1 MYMRNRFY
9 QHAALCGGALLLC
22 FSLAAR
28 ADEVQEINKLFK
40 HGQHE
45 KALER
50 VNTYLVG
57 KPQDAQ
63 ARFLKGLIFTEQG
76 KTSDA
81 IRIFSELTDDFPEL
95 PEPYNN
101 IAVLYASQGQYDKAK
116 VALEMAIRTH
126 PSYATAHE
134 NLGDIYAK
142 MASQA
147 YDRALQLD
155 RSNTSTQTKLALI
168 KDLFTAGTAKDSKAT
183 RTASNAASEAKP
195 QLTAAAIPA
204 EQPAAMPATKPAK
217 DMAPPP
223 PAPKPHEE
231 QAPASVPAASSSAP
245 VAADKPAAKKPV
257 ASSND
262 EVLKAVR
269 EWAAAWS
276 SKNVK
281 RYLASY
287 AGDFKTPDG
296 ENRSSWEAKRSE
308 RISKPKSIHVAISDL
323 KVKLSDDSHA
333 SVSFRQTYHASHLKT
348 SSSKTLVL
356 VKSGGSWLIQEE
368 RSGK

>member
-1 MYMRNRFY
+1 MYMLNRFY
-9 QHAALCGGALLLC
+9 QHAALCGSALLLC

-81 IRIFSELTDDFPEL
+81 IRIFSELTDDYPEL

-168 KDLFTAGTAKDSKAT
+168 KDLFTAGTAKDSKTT
-183 RTASNAASEAKP
+183 RTASAATSEAKP

-204 EQPAAMPATKPAK
+204 ETPAAIPATKLAK
-217 DMAPPP
+217 DTAP
-223 PAPKPHEE
+223 PAPKTHEE
-231 QAPASVPAASSSAP
+231 QAPVGVPAVSSGTP
-245 VAADKPAAKKPV
+245 VAAGKPTAKKPV
-257 ASSND
+257 TSSND
-262 EVLKAVR
+262 EVLKAVH

-296 ENRSSWEAKRSE
+296 ESRGSWEAKRSE

-323 KVKLSDDSHA
+323 KVKLTDDSHA
-333 SVSFRQTYHASHLKT
+333 SVSFRQTYNASHLKT
-348 SSSKTLVL
+348 FSSKTLVL
-356 VKSGGSWLIQEE
+356 VKSGGNWLIQEE